1 MPLMDI
7 QARPQNTPH
16 RYVKVVFV
24 GTRSGHQILTN
35 KPVDSM
41 VFLFA
46 YRDIVT
52 SNR

>member
-7 QARPQNTPH
+7 QARPQNIPH
-16 RYVKVVFV
+16 RYAKAVFL
-24 GTRSGHQILTN
+24 GKRSGHQIFTN
-35 KPVDSM
+35 KLVDST